1 MNFSDMLNL
10 KRINMRIETD
20 RLILRNYKMLDLMDY
35 IHLMTQEKIANRA
48 GFNIKSNEGLVQNL
62 KEETGNEM
70 KFAIVLKGTDSVI
83 GEIGLNGLSIMTKKM
98 YGIGKNEIVREVEFC
113 LSEEYWGKGY
123 MTEALEAL
131 IKVGFEEFSL
141 DTIVGASFSR
151 NLASKKVQI
160 KCGLIP
166 FKMDPT
172 HVWRETGETCKVI
185 LSKMTKEQ
193 YRHIDRYKKLNLKM
207 TDYNRTDEIM
217 EDIEKIINSS
227 TDKRIINSSA
237 DIMEM

>member
-1 MNFSDMLNL
+1 MSFSDMLNL

-48 GFNIKSNEGLVQNL
+48 GFNIKSNERLVQNL

-83 GEIGLNGLSIMTKKM
+83 GEIGLNGLSIMTKKL

-193 YRHIDRYKKLNLKM
+193 YGHIDRYKKMNLKI
-207 TDYNRTDEIM
+207 TYYNRTDEIM

-227 TDKRIINSSA
+227 TDKRLINSSA
-237 DIMEM
+237 DIIEM